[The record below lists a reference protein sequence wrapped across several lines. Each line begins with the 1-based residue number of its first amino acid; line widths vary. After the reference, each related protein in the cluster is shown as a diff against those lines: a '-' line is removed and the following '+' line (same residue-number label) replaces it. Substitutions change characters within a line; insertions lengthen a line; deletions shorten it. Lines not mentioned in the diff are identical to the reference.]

1 MKDFQIFRYLK
12 QFKYLIAI
20 GSVLAGFMFY
30 YVASNRMQS
39 YTASTVI
46 EYTNTGASEGLAPDG
61 SKIDT
66 SEIYG
71 SYIIAK
77 VIQNLGIDPSTANMD
92 DIRNSITITSIITD
106 EQQQIFDAKV
116 TQGEDASL
124 IATRYMV
131 TFNSGVA
138 SGKDYPRAM
147 LNEILDVY
155 SAYYG
160 ETHVNSAR
168 SPNGVNDIYDK
179 GYDYIEMMDV
189 IDESLTA
196 TLQTLNGKISGDS
209 TFRSSVTGYSFSDLY
224 REYELLQNIE
234 VPKITAQI
242 LAGKIT
248 KNRDILLAKYRNRNN
263 DLSIEN
269 SASEQEVEKIMGVID
284 SYVQMMSDSGNTNIT
299 SEYILSDIYDDTQG
313 GLYSKT
319 DQTTSYDKLF
329 IRYVQDRTGYT
340 ANEIDAAYNQYIL
353 DTFSDAQEESSE
365 EDQQAVTQAI
375 RSLVEK
381 INTLYADMEETT
393 DEYNEYLGAANISV
407 LSSVGVTEKISIN
420 KFTMMIVVVFGV
432 FGCLGAIAL
441 GRLWDIIEYY
451 MFTNKTVNLP
461 NRARCDQF
469 IAGKESKMLSNS
481 YVCVA
486 FKLTN
491 LQEENR
497 RLGRNAGNQM
507 MKMFA
512 RVLTSIFVPSKT
524 VFVAYNDSAQYLV
537 FADEYNPEQT
547 KASLA
552 QMRTVLAQKCERE
565 AFEIEY
571 DEGYACSGE
580 EQSFY
585 IRRLLSIA
593 LSRQNEN
600 RQSDTEAPRKPDNSE
615 KQAKT
620 NVKTEKT
627 PEKSAKA
634 PEKANGKRNKKK

>member
-138 SGKDYPRAM
+138 NGKDYPRAM

-461 NRARCDQF
+461 NRAHCDQF
-469 IAGKESKMLSNS
+469 IAGMENKMLSNS

-507 MKMFA
+507 MKTFA

-600 RQSDTEAPRKPDNSE
+600 RQSDTEAPRKPDNLE

-620 NVKTEKT
+620 NVKTEKM
-627 PEKSAKA
+627 PEKSAKV